1 MKKLSLVFLLLLL
14 MMVPTFADNAAAPD
28 PIRLSVG
35 SRTLGMGKAM
45 VGLADDLGSVY
56 VNPAGVANVE
66 KWQLTSLS
74 GKLLDEFNYV
84 SLAGVYP
91 TNFGK
96 VGLAFA
102 GSSIGGAIPTRVK
115 AGSDPD
121 DPVYEADPTQ
131 ELMNYYNNVFI
142 LTYADKMGRLLSAGW
157 AKPVTDRAP
166 WLKDINFGVNLKL
179 FSVGLSGDGITQG
192 SANGQE
198 LDFGLQAR
206 PTRFLS
212 VGANMQNL
220 LPFSMGGKLR
230 YASGWEESYPAV
242 LKTGLAL
249 SVIGP
254 PESALREIGD
264 HRVNVLLDADW
275 EPTRSQNVPILFHLG
290 TEWMPMELLAVR
302 LGIDQEQVGVGT
314 TANNLT
320 AGVGV
325 FFRGFRFDYAYHQF
339 AGAPGVDNHFFSLSY
354 GIFPPKKKW
363 VEKVVITPA
372 TLITTESRVIIRG
385 IVQTYDVATVRV
397 SGEAVK
403 LTKQNAFEIEVPIL
417 ASGKNTIWV
426 EAFDSRGNLIE
437 TDRVRVIKLN
447 TYPDVPADYWAAEQV
462 SYIGTLG
469 IIKGYP
475 DGRFKPEGNITRAE
489 MSALLMRTKASGE
502 ANIPTPTVQLFKD
515 VPLKHWAVKYVNQAA
530 RVGIVKGY
538 PDGGFKPNANI
549 NRAEGLAMVGRFGGV
564 REIAFNREF
573 TDVKP
578 NFWAAPII
586 AGAYKEGLLQYF
598 ANKPFQVG
606 KKLNRAESV
615 EILFRS
621 SPVKGLIAE
630 FTDFEKGFETKSPV
644 QLENEAKAQ
653 SKKK

>member
-1 MKKLSLVFLLLLL
+1 MKKIIAVWGLLILLSL
-14 MMVPTFADNAAAPD
+14 PTLADNAAAPD

-74 GKLLDEFNYV
+74 GKLLDEFNYI

-142 LTYADKMGRLLSAGW
+142 LTYADKIGRLLTPGFM
-157 AKPVTDRAP
+157 KPIAERAP
-166 WLKDINFGVNLKL
+166 WLKDVNFGVNLKL

-192 SANGQE
+192 NASGQE
-198 LDFGLQAR
+198 LDFGLQAKPR
-206 PTRFLS
+206 NFLS
-212 VGANMQNL
+212 VGLGVQNL
-220 LPFSMGGKLR
+220 LPFSLGGKLR
-230 YASGWEESYPAV
+230 YASGWEESYPMVMKA
-242 LKTGLAL
+242 GLAL
-249 SVIGP
+249 AVIGP

-275 EPTRSQNVPILFHLG
+275 EPTRTANVPMLFHLG
-290 TEWMPMELLAVR
+290 AEWMPVEMLAIR

-354 GIFPPKKKW
+354 GIFPPKKKQI
-363 VEKVVITPA
+363 EKVIVTPE

-385 IVQTYDVATVRV
+385 KVQTWDVATVRV

-403 LTKQNAFEIEVPIL
+403 LTKQNTFEVEVPL
-417 ASGKNTIWV
+417 LVSGKNTIWG

-437 TDRVRVIKLN
+437 TDRVRVVKLN
-447 TYPDVPADYWAAEQV
+447 TYPDVAADHWAAQQV

-475 DGRFKPEGNITRAE
+475 DGNFKPDGNITRAE

-502 ANIPTPTVQLFKD
+502 ANVPIPTLQLFKD
-515 VPLKHWAVKYVNQAA
+515 VPLKHWAAKYVNQAA

-538 PDGGFKPNANI
+538 PDGSFKPNANI
-549 NRAEGLAMVGRFGGV
+549 NRAEGLAMVARFGAV
-564 REIAFNREF
+564 REIPYTREYP
-573 TDVKP
+573 DIKP
-578 NFWAAPII
+578 TFWAASII
-586 AGAYKEGLLQYF
+586 AGADKEGMLQYF
-598 ANKPFQVG
+598 TGKAFQPSR
-606 KKLNRAESV
+606 KLNRSESV
-615 EILFRS
+615 ELLYRS
-621 SPVKGLIAE
+621 TPVKGLIGE
-630 FTDFEKGFETKSPV
+630 LTDFNKGFETKSPV
-644 QLENEAKAQ
+644 QLQNESRAQ